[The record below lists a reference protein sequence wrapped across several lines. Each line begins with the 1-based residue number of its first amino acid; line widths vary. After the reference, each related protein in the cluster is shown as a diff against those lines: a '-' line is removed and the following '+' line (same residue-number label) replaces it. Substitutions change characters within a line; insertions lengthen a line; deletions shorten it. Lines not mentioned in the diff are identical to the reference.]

1 MLSSP
6 PSLSPSARRT
16 RPWGAYLVMLLLS
29 ACSSQPAVEQVPV
42 LEETFAKK
50 SYDRNSWIIDPT
62 KLPEAKFLFEDEGLR
77 LQIPVKS
84 NSKEPA
90 EVKSRFKLTGDFD
103 MSLEYTIR
111 SLPTTPEESCR
122 LEIGLYGTAGS
133 AAFRRSQLK
142 GVPGYSLWFEPAEK
156 EAKNFYRFQPLDV
169 AVEGRSKLHVVR
181 TGDQIRF
188 TVQSFPDQEPW
199 EVATVTYPGVVNS
212 AQFRI
217 FGKPQKDPVD
227 VLFHKIR
234 VSGEDLWFGQ
244 TASTPTTTGWSTPV
258 TVGITLL
265 LGAAAGGV
273 VIWRR
278 RGQE

>member
-1 MLSSP
+1 MWSP
-6 PSLSPSARRT
+6 PPQLPPSAWRP
-16 RPWGAYLVMLLLS
+16 RPWGAFLVVLCLS
-29 ACSSQPAVEQVPV
+29 ACSQPAADQIPV
-42 LEETFAKK
+42 IEETFAKK
-50 SYDRNSWIIDPT
+50 TYDRNSWIIDPT
-62 KLPEAKFLFEDEGLR
+62 KLPEAKFLFEDDGLR

-142 GVPGYSLWFEPAEK
+142 GVPGYSLWFQPAGED
-156 EAKNFYRFQPLDV
+156 AKTFYRFQPLDV
-169 AVEGRSKLHVVR
+169 AVEGRSRLRVVR
-181 TGDQIRF
+181 TGEEIRF
-188 TVQSFPDQEPW
+188 TVQSYPDQEPW
-199 EVATVTYPGVVNS
+199 EVATITYPGVVNS

-217 FGKPQKDPVD
+217 FGKPQKEPVD
-227 VLFHKIR
+227 VLFHGIR

-244 TASTPTTTGWSTPV
+244 TAHQPTTTGWSTPV
-258 TVGITLL
+258 TVGIALL

-273 VIWRR
+273 VIWRLR
-278 RGQE
+278 AEE

>member
-1 MLSSP
+1 MWKTCLNASAASQVSKAWGASLVLLLWPGCSSSP
-6 PSLSPSARRT
+6 
-16 RPWGAYLVMLLLS
+16 
-29 ACSSQPAVEQVPV
+29 VEQVPV
-42 LEETFAKK
+42 LEETFANQT
-50 SYDRNSWIIDPT
+50 YDRNSWIIDPT
-62 KLPEAKFLFEDEGLR
+62 KLSEAKFLFEEDGLR

-103 MSLEYTIR
+103 LSLEYTIR

-142 GVPGYSLWFEPAEK
+142 GVPGYSLWYQPAGED
-156 EAKNFYRFQPLDV
+156 AKTFYRFTPLDV
-169 AVEGRSKLHVVR
+169 AVEGRSQLRVVR
-181 TGDQIRF
+181 TGEEIRF

-199 EVATVTYPGVVNS
+199 EVAKITYPGVVNS

-227 VLFHKIR
+227 VLFHRIR
-234 VSGEDLWFGQ
+234 ASGEDLWFGPA
-244 TASTPTTTGWSTPV
+244 ASQPPTTGWSTPM
-258 TVGITLL
+258 TVGIAVLL
-265 LGAAAGGV
+265 AAAAGGLV
-273 VIWRR
+273 VWRL
-278 RGQE
+278 RGQA